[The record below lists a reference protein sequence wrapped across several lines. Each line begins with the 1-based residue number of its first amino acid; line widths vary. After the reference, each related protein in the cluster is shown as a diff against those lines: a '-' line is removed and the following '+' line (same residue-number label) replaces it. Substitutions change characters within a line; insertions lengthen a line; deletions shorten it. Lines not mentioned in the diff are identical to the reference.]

1 MTYTQVPGQP
11 QNRHAK
17 IIGSLKCSQFNILK
31 TVDFLID
38 SGASYTTLLPYDA
51 VRLGI
56 SFNILSDFPKPCCT
70 ATGLLAFPKVLPDV
84 ELHLDRNDGNPN
96 SEEIFVLPFIHCMPP
111 PKRRKRQAI
120 PQREI
125 TYSLLGM
132 DVLSNFLN
140 WRWDL
145 KQAYFT

>member
-1 MTYTQVPGQP
+1 
-11 QNRHAK
+11 
-17 IIGSLKCSQFNILK
+17 
-31 TVDFLID
+31 VDFLID

-96 SEEIFVLPFIHCMPP
+96 SEEIFVLPFIHCMP
-111 PKRRKRQAI
+111 RQNVVKDK
-120 PQREI
+120 QYLSGR
-125 TYSLLGM
+125 LLT
-132 DVLSNFLN
+132 VC
-140 WRWDL
+140 
-145 KQAYFT
+145 